1 MASTIQ
7 SLTTSHQEALL
18 IFQDKYF
25 TESKHAESLHGQL
38 SIASSEIQ
46 TMQDVYKNSQTKVE
60 MLEQECKRL
69 EELIIKERTEMH
81 NQLNDR
87 QKDLNIEREVRKF
100 AFL

>member
-7 SLTTSHQEALL
+7 ALTTSHQDALL
-18 IFQDKYF
+18 IFQNKYSA
-25 TESKHAESLHGQL
+25 ENKHAESLQDQL

-46 TMQDVYKNSQTKVE
+46 TMQDAYKNKQTKVD

-69 EELIIKERTEMH
+69 EELLINERTDMS

-87 QKDLNIEREVRKF
+87 QKDLNFEREVN
-100 AFL
+100 